1 MILLIDNYDSFVHNL
16 ARYVRRLGSDTQVV
30 RNDAVDAAAVR
41 RMKPC
46 AIILSPG
53 PCAPQ
58 QAGCTLDIVR
68 ELAGEVPI
76 LGICLGHQ
84 AIAEAFGGRVV
95 RSPIPVHGRTANIE
109 HAGTRLFTGLPSPL
123 TVCRYH
129 SLCADPATLPTVLKP
144 TAHSPDGVVMAIEHE
159 TLPVFGVQFHPE
171 SILTEGGYRLLANF
185 ASIAGLTLP
194 ATLPTLN
201 EERLAVKI
209 EERALPTSPVTF

>member
-58 QAGCTLDIVR
+58 QAGCTLEIVR
-68 ELAGEVPI
+68 KLAGEVPI

-95 RSPIPVHGRTANIE
+95 RSPVPVHGRTANIE
-109 HAGTRLFTGLPSPL
+109 HTGTRLFAGLPSPL

-185 ASIAGLTLP
+185 AAIAGLTLP

-209 EERALPTSPVTF
+209 EERPLPSSPVTF

>member
-58 QAGCTLDIVR
+58 QAGCTLEVVR
-68 ELAGEVPI
+68 KLAGEVPI

-84 AIAEAFGGRVV
+84 AIAEAFGGTVV
-95 RSPIPVHGRTANIE
+95 RSPVPVHGRTANIE
-109 HAGTRLFTGLPSPL
+109 HAGTRLFAGLPSPL

-129 SLCADPATLPTVLKP
+129 SLCADPATLPSVLKP
-144 TAHSPDGVVMAIEHE
+144 TAHSPDGVVMALEHE
-159 TLPVFGVQFHPE
+159 SLPVFGVQFHPE
-171 SILTEGGYRLLANF
+171 SVLTEGGYRLLANF
-185 ASIAGLTLP
+185 CSIAGLTLP
-194 ATLPTLN
+194 AALPTLN

-209 EERALPTSPVTF
+209 EERPLPTSPVTF